1 MSCPGISTNVDTLYV
16 SGIQGEVGSKSSG
29 KEFAVGLGVS
39 YYNDSGTLV
48 SLASTTIRDVV
59 ADGGVYSG
67 NYMKVNH
74 FDHNMYS
81 STNKVELIN
90 VQSSTIPTT
99 LSATLNSQEV
109 TTISVSNS
117 SNFGTFEGI
126 TVSASNPGY
135 VKIGNEI
142 IKYEGVSS
150 GTLTIS
156 SSGRGTDS
164 TIVQSHSVNSIVSKY
179 ELNGVSLRRINRIH
193 DVKEPITSDGYYIE
207 IDRSATGGYGIN
219 RSTDGTPANMPQLS
233 FTIEES
239 VGGSNVR
246 ASENISYTSLLPT
259 YDVLTPGTTTSASAT
274 IRTITGTSI
283 DGTEA
288 SFNDQGFEPVVL
300 NVLNALNTTRIIC
313 SKVNENE
320 YLKDLPRRKSFTTGI
335 TLNSN
340 DENLSPRINTDV
352 AFTQF
357 VNNRI
362 DKPVL
367 DYLTDR
373 RSNSIND
380 DPHACVYV
388 SNTIS
393 LKNPASSLKVLL
405 TAYRDALKQPATSIK
420 VLIAAYRHETADFRV
435 LYNLIKADSDD
446 VEQSFKLF
454 PGYDNTSYSDDN
466 GFFVVDESKN
476 SGLPDSF
483 VPASVRRNQFLE
495 YEFTANDL
503 DLFVGYTI
511 KIVMSGTDQALPP
524 RIKEL
529 RTIAL
534 R

>member
-1 MSCPGISTNVDTLYV
+1 
-16 SGIQGEVGSKSSG
+16 
-29 KEFAVGLGVS
+29 
-39 YYNDSGTLV
+39 
-48 SLASTTIRDVV
+48 
-59 ADGGVYSG
+59 
-67 NYMKVNH
+67 
-74 FDHNMYS
+74 MYS

-109 TTISVSNS
+109 TTISVSDS

-135 VKIGNEI
+135 AKIGNEI

-164 TIVQSHSVNSIVSKY
+164 TVVQSHSVNSIVSKY
-179 ELNGVSLRRINRIH
+179 ELNGISLRRINRIH

-246 ASENISYTSLLPT
+246 ASQNISYTSLLPT

-274 IRTITGTSI
+274 IRTISGTSI

-288 SFNDQGFEPVVL
+288 SFNDQGFEPVAL
-300 NVLNALNTTRIIC
+300 NVLNALNTTRIVC

-373 RSNSIND
+373 RSNTIND

-405 TAYRDALKQPATSIK
+405 TAYRDSSS
-420 VLIAAYRHETADFRV
+420 DFRV

-446 VEQSFKLF
+446 VEHAFNLF
-454 PGYDNTSYSDDN
+454 PGYDNTSYSDEN
-466 GFFVVDESKN
+466 GFIVVDESKN
-476 SGLPDSF
+476 SGLPDNF

-503 DLFVGYTI
+503 DLFIGYTI
-511 KIVMSGTDQALPP
+511 KIVMSGTNQALPP